1 MRCTRACCA
10 RESRCRSAR
19 AARGRAG
26 PGAAALRRPRRPR
39 ARARREYCRRRGACG
54 PHATRWCGR
63 LCIRAGS
70 LNFMYT
76 SSDTC
81 TAAPRPLL
89 AALRRTRRS
98 HNTRDGPSWT
108 TCHTCQHAAR
118 LCSARAAV
126 QRAERG
132 QRHGAWGGL
141 LLHVKQREHKMHCGC
156 GHKRERARAASR
168 TRRQTCRPAGA
179 AAEARRPSQRAR
191 EPARQRPARRE
202 KDVRR

>member
-26 PGAAALRRPRRPR
+26 PGAAALRRPRRAR
-39 ARARREYCRRRGACG
+39 GHARGGSTAGAGARAAPCR
-54 PHATRWCGR
+54 CGR

-70 LNFMYT
+70 LNFRYR

-98 HNTRDGPSWT
+98 HNTRDGPSCT

-132 QRHGAWGGL
+132 QRHGAWGWL
-141 LLHVKQREHKMHCGC
+141 LLHGKQREHKMHCGC